1 MIPQADRG
9 CSDSVSSLDR
19 GATNLHAC
27 LGEEAVGL
35 YLLQSVIIAVCV
47 TVLALGIPGSV
58 QVSEAR
64 FPLTESS
71 VAFAIGVAVQVALIA
86 AMELSRRICQMWFWA
101 RLTSRGQSL
110 RSIMT
115 TWSVIY
121 SNSYRGAEDIF
132 KGIGPISG
140 FLMLMYFMEV
150 VVLGA
155 IGSLYRTEN
164 VVTLKGAGSLPMYRP
179 IQSDAVLSE
188 NAFNSTMRG
197 SLAFFNFAKLYDP
210 TSTQGTE
217 TGGTC
222 APLFQ
227 PRASGA
233 VLACASVLTHPL
245 TVPLLAAE
253 GEATAPV
260 VPWTTLEKGDLFN
273 SRATEI
279 FTSVSCEPSD
289 GFSIDQP
296 VTGQEAIFLFYTSP
310 EGVVTQ
316 STKPLW
322 AVSFSLFTTPQVQ
335 VITLGGGS
343 TGENPLIDEN
353 GAMIFAM
360 LAFNFDDYPGW
371 SELTMNTLKDYS
383 HAGPPRQVG
392 LALCRATVG
401 LGTTKANY
409 SILQSDPSLVVK
421 LNSAVRDPGQP
432 INYSMDPAVNVWGY
446 SLAIFLLV
454 STFMFGCDAVACS
467 IASPDPPYFDLTI
480 GLVKVTRLTNGTV
493 AYTAD
498 LQTAAQGMSRLLA
511 RIIPSFTSA
520 VNNAT
525 GMDSNLVTTS
535 AAVWELT
542 STLRIYTTP
551 ACNII
556 LGIGIGSAVALMLL
570 QFGPATRVDK
580 PSIGITS
587 SIYVLL
593 QALLSSS
600 GGKRILA
607 DIARRDAGLAR
618 LKKVAEGVMV
628 KSTIDP
634 KGQLWLEM
642 TMDRDGGLEEPAVGN
657 RMVSGKYDVEAVGLG
672 DGTALIEDDEAI

>member
-1 MIPQADRG
+1 
-9 CSDSVSSLDR
+9 S
-19 GATNLHAC
+19 T
-27 LGEEAVGL
+27 
-35 YLLQSVIIAVCV
+35 IIAVCV
-47 TVLALGIPGSV
+47 IVLALGISGSV
-58 QVSEAR
+58 HVSEAR
-64 FPLTESS
+64 FPLTESG

-86 AMELSRRICQMWFWA
+86 AMELPRRICQMWFWA
-101 RLTSRGQSL
+101 RLTGRGESL

-132 KGIGPISG
+132 KGIGSISG

-150 VVLGA
+150 VILDA
-155 IGSLYRTEN
+155 IGSLYRAEN
-164 VVTLKGAGSLPMYRP
+164 VVALKGAGSLPMYRP

-188 NAFNSTMRG
+188 HAFNSTMRG

-210 TSTQGTE
+210 TSTQGTDS
-217 TGGTC
+217 GGTC

-227 PRASGA
+227 PQASGA
-233 VLACASVLTHPL
+233 VLACASVLAHPL
-245 TVPLLAAE
+245 TMPLLATE

-296 VTGQEAIFLFYTSP
+296 VTGHEALFLFYTSP
-310 EGVVTQ
+310 KGVVTQ

-322 AVSFSLFTTPQVQ
+322 AVSFSLFTTPQIQ
-335 VITLGGGS
+335 VITFGGGS
-343 TGENPLIDEN
+343 TGEDPIIDEN

-371 SELTMNTLKDYS
+371 SELTMTTMESYTRY
-383 HAGPPRQVG
+383 GPPRQVG
-392 LALCRATVG
+392 LALCRAAVG

-409 SILQSDPSLVVK
+409 SILQSDPGLVVK
-421 LNSAVRDPGQP
+421 LNSAVRDPGPP
-432 INYSMDPAVNVWGY
+432 INYSMDPANNVWGY

-467 IASPDPPYFDLTI
+467 IASLDPPFFDLTI
-480 GLVKVTRLTNGTV
+480 GLVKATRLTNGTV

-498 LQTAAQGMSRLLA
+498 LQTVAQGMSRLLA

-535 AAVWELT
+535 ATVWELT
-542 STLRIYTTP
+542 STQRIYTTP
-551 ACNII
+551 VCNII
-556 LGIGIGSAVALMLL
+556 LGLGIGSAVALMLVE
-570 QFGPATRVDK
+570 FGPATRVGK
-580 PSIGITS
+580 PAIGITS

-618 LKKVAEGVMV
+618 LRKVAEGVMV

-642 TMDRDGGLEEPAVGN
+642 NMDRDGGLEEPA
-657 RMVSGKYDVEAVGLG
+657 GKDDVEAAGLTVR
-672 DGTALIEDDEAI
+672 TALMGENESI